1 MSQKQQEGSVS
12 EPHILQCPGKG
23 TGVTTGDVEGYSASC
38 LHLAFPSLNIFFTF
52 NFWERE
58 RERTRKREREGER
71 EPE

>member
-38 LHLAFPSLNIFFTF
+38 LHLAFPSLKIFFTF

-58 RERTRKREREGER
+58 RENKKEGER
-71 EPE
+71 GREGA